1 MKSEELR
8 RRILRVSFKSQ
19 TEAIGVR
26 VRAFGAPG
34 GQDARAPVRAPAR
47 QHPTLENTFT
57 CPRFDVILTTYQAY
71 MAQQNSFDIVS
82 QVDRAEIT
90 NAIHQTVKE
99 VRQRFDFKG
108 SNANVAL
115 EQNDLVLSAED
126 ETKLR
131 NMNDIFQ
138 QKLVRRGVPLKALSY
153 GTVEPAAG
161 GTVRQR
167 VQVQQGIPQE
177 KAKDIVKFIKDSK
190 AKVQASIQGDTVRVS
205 GKDRDTLQQ
214 VIAGLKAK
222 DFGINMQ
229 FTNYRTN

>member
-1 MKSEELR
+1 
-8 RRILRVSFKSQ
+8 
-19 TEAIGVR
+19 
-26 VRAFGAPG
+26 
-34 GQDARAPVRAPAR
+34 
-47 QHPTLENTFT
+47 
-57 CPRFDVILTTYQAY
+57 

-82 QVDRAEIT
+82 QVDRAEVT

-115 EQNDLVLSAED
+115 EENDLVLSAED

-167 VQVQQGIPQE
+167 AQIQQGIPQE
-177 KAKDIVKFIKDSK
+177 KAKEIVKSIKDSK